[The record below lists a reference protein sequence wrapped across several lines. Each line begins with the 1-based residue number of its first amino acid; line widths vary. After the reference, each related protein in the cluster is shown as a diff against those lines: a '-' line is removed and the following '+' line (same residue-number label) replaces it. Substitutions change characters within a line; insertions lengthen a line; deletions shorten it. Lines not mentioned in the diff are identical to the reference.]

1 MAKRWLVGI
10 GLLAVLGLVVL
21 ASVKAGG
28 RGPSVRV
35 YVESA
40 EMRSITQAV
49 KASGQ
54 IYPRVKVNIS
64 AHVVGK
70 IERLFVAEG
79 DEIVAGE
86 PFLQLEQQAFLAI
99 RDDARAR
106 RAMAETELRQ
116 AEVAL
121 RDQEARLTRAR
132 SLADDGITSTEALE
146 AAMLQHASAELRVRS
161 AKEGI
166 AQAKALLEKA
176 EDDLRR
182 TTIFSPLTGRVIA
195 LNAEQGEV
203 VVSGTMNNPASVIG
217 TVADLSEI
225 LAEVD
230 VDETEIVDVAPG
242 LVAQV
247 DVDAIP
253 EKRYRGTVV
262 EVGSSGYTR
271 PQQPDVQFFRVK
283 VLLDEP
289 DERLK
294 PGMSARAEI
303 EVTTRENAIVVPIQA
318 VVERPVEGGEEEEAV
333 VFLVEEE
340 RAARRPVE
348 TGISDA
354 THVEITSGLAMG
366 DRVVTGPYRSLKKLR
381 DDDRVRV
388 VEEKAES
395 SDDESGDEDEE

>member
-10 GLLAVLGLVVL
+10 GLLAVLGIIVL

-28 RGPSVRV
+28 RGRSVRV
-35 YVESA
+35 YLESA

-64 AHVVGK
+64 AHVIGK

-79 DEIVAGE
+79 DEIAAGE

-121 RDQEARLTRAR
+121 RDQEARLARAR

-146 AAMLQHASAELRVRS
+146 AALLQHASAELRVRS

-166 AQAKALLEKA
+166 AQAEALLEKA
-176 EDDLRR
+176 EDDLRK

-289 DERLK
+289 DERLR

-303 EVTTRENAIVVPIQA
+303 EVTTHENAIVIPIQA
-318 VVERPVEGGEEEEAV
+318 VVERPVEDGEEEETV
-333 VFLVEEE
+333 VFRVEEE

-354 THVEITSGLAMG
+354 THVEITSGLSAG

-395 SDDESGDEDEE
+395 SDEESGDEDEE